1 MKRSLNVF
9 LLCLIALSSLAQS
22 KKQKTGD
29 PLAGIDTLLNRIL
42 KDQQVAG
49 FAVAVVK
56 DDQVIYSK
64 GFGYRDLESK
74 KPVTPNTLFAIG
86 SSTKSFTSSLIGLLQ
101 KEGKLSLDGNAT
113 SYLPQL
119 KFYND
124 NMNNQITVRDLM
136 CHRTGLS
143 RYDLSWFVFNSSN
156 RDSIIQRV
164 RYMEPTAAVREK
176 WQYNNFMFLAQGM
189 IVEKLT
195 GKTWE
200 QNIKE
205 KFFDPLEM
213 NRSNTNIFELEK
225 DSDASLPY
233 TVNDKGAIEKI
244 DYFNIDGMGPAG
256 SINSSVNDMTHWLKV
271 WISGGTYKGK
281 EILPSSYIG
290 EAASSQMVMNGG
302 LPGKDEDIFLATY
315 GFGWMINS
323 YRGHYMVEH
332 GGNINGFSASVSF
345 FPADKLGI
353 VVLTNQNTSNVPG
366 IIYSSI
372 ADRMLKLKSV
382 DWNGRATKEKIA
394 AKEREKAVKK
404 TAENAH
410 VLNTKPSHPLKDYD
424 GLFDNPAYGVISV
437 SLKNDSLFAI
447 MGKEK
452 LLLRHYHYDVFSI
465 SGIDKKGKID
475 TAVSDLRFNFMS
487 GQDGKIEELSLPLER
502 GMKPAIFAYKP
513 RVVDLSAELLEHYTG
528 SYGENGMS
536 KVYLK
541 GKVLFVSVPGQP
553 EYETVFVGNDTFS
566 FKNLKG
572 FSLKFENKEGTKKA
586 SSVSFVQPNGTFKQ
600 VRKD

>member
-1 MKRSLNVF
+1 M
-9 LLCLIALSSLAQS
+9 ALSALAQS
-22 KKQKTGD
+22 KKQKTVD
-29 PLAGIDTLLNRIL
+29 PLKGIDTLLNRIL
-42 KDQQVAG
+42 KDQKVAG

-56 DDQVIYSK
+56 GDQVIYSK
-64 GFGYRDLESK
+64 GFGYRDLENK

-86 SSTKSFTSSLIGLLQ
+86 SSTKAFTSSLIGLLQ
-101 KEGKLSLDGNAT
+101 KEGKLAYDGIAT

-119 KFYND
+119 NFYND
-124 NMNNQITVRDLM
+124 NMNNQITVRDMM

-143 RYDLSWFVFNSSN
+143 RYDLSWYIFNTAN

-164 RYMEPTAAVREK
+164 RYMEPTAGIREK

-213 NRSNTNIFELEK
+213 SHSNTNIFEFEK
-225 DSDASLPY
+225 DSEASLPY
-233 TVNDKGAIEKI
+233 TVNNKGGIEKT

-256 SINSSVNDMTHWLKV
+256 SINSSVTDMTHWLKV
-271 WISGGTYKGK
+271 WISGGTYNGK

-290 EAASSQMVMNGG
+290 EAASSQMVRSGG
-302 LPGKDEDIFLATY
+302 LPAEDKDIYLATY

-345 FPADKLGI
+345 FPTDELGI
-353 VVLTNQNTSNVPG
+353 VVLTNQNTSSVPE
-366 IIYSSI
+366 IVYSSI
-372 ADRMLKLKSV
+372 ADRVLGLKNI
-382 DWNGRATKEKIA
+382 DWNGRANKEKA
-394 AKEREKAVKK
+394 KAKEREKAVKK
-404 TAENAH
+404 TAENAR
-410 VLNTKPSHPLKDYD
+410 VLNTKPSHLLKDYD
-424 GLFDNPAYGVISV
+424 GLFDNPAYGVIDITF
-437 SLKNDSLFAI
+437 KHDSLFAR

-465 SGIDKKGKID
+465 SDIDKNGKID
-475 TAVSDLRFNFMS
+475 TAESDLRFNFSS
-487 GQDGKIEELSLPLER
+487 GQDGKIESVNIPLER
-502 GMKPAIFAYKP
+502 GMKPIVFAYKTKT
-513 RVVDLSAELLEHYTG
+513 VDLNANALMSYTG
-528 SYGENGMS
+528 SYGEKGMS

-553 EYETVFVGNDTFS
+553 EYETISIGNDTFN

-572 FSLKFENKEGTKKA
+572 FSLKFEKKAGMEKA
-586 SSVSFVQPNGTFKQ
+586 SSVSFIQPNGTFKQ
-600 VRKD
+600 LRYD

>member
-9 LLCLIALSSLAQS
+9 LLCLMALSALAQS
-22 KKQKTGD
+22 KKQKTID
-29 PLAGIDTLLNRIL
+29 PLKGIDTLLNRIL

-56 DDQVIYSK
+56 GDQVIYSK
-64 GFGYRDLESK
+64 GFGYRDVENK

-86 SSTKSFTSSLIGLLQ
+86 SSTKAFTSGLIGLLQ
-101 KEGKLSLDGNAT
+101 KEGKLSYDGIAT

-124 NMNNQITVRDLM
+124 NMNNQITVRDMM

-143 RYDLSWFVFNSSN
+143 RYDLSWFVFNTSN

-213 NRSNTNIFELEK
+213 NHSNTNIFEFEK
-225 DSDASLPY
+225 DSEASLPY
-233 TVNDKGAIEKI
+233 TVNSKGAIEKI

-271 WISGGTYKGK
+271 WINGGTYQGK
-281 EILPSSYIG
+281 EILPASYIRD
-290 EAASSQMVMNGG
+290 AASSQMVRGGG
-302 LPGKDEDIFLATY
+302 LPAKDNDIYLSTY

-345 FPADKLGI
+345 FPTDNLGI
-353 VVLTNQNTSNVPG
+353 VVLTNQNTSSVPG
-366 IIYSSI
+366 IVYSSI
-372 ADRMLKLKSV
+372 ADRMLGLKNV
-382 DWNGRATKEKIA
+382 DWNGRANKEKVA

-404 TAENAH
+404 TAENAK

-424 GLFDNPAYGVISV
+424 GLFDNPAYGVINV
-437 SLKNDSLFAI
+437 TFKNDSLIAM

-465 SGIDKKGKID
+465 SGIDKNGKID
-475 TAVSDLRFNFMS
+475 TAESDLRFNFIS
-487 GQDGKIEELSLPLER
+487 GQDGKIEGISIPLER
-502 GMKPAIFAYKP
+502 GMKPAVFAYKT
-513 RVVDLSAELLEHYTG
+513 RAIELSATSLAGYIG

-553 EYETVFVGNDTFS
+553 EYETIFVGNDTFN

-572 FSLKFENKEGTKKA
+572 FSLKFEKKEGTEKA
-586 SSVSFVQPNGTFKQ
+586 MSVSFIQPNGTFKQ

>member
-1 MKRSLNVF
+1 MKRILNVS

-29 PLAGIDTLLNRIL
+29 PLAGIDTLLNRVL
-42 KDQQVAG
+42 KDQKVAG

-56 DDQVIYSK
+56 GDQVIYSK
-64 GFGYRDLESK
+64 GFGYRDVENK

-86 SSTKSFTSSLIGLLQ
+86 SSTKAFTSSLIGLLQ
-101 KEGKLSLDGNAT
+101 KEGKLSYDGIAT

-124 NMNNQITVRDLM
+124 NMNNQITVRDMM

-143 RYDLSWFVFNSSN
+143 RYDLSWFIFNTSN
-156 RDSIIQRV
+156 RDSIIHRV
-164 RYMEPTAAVREK
+164 RYMEPTAGIREK

-213 NRSNTNIFELEK
+213 SHSNTNIFEFEK
-225 DSDASLPY
+225 NSEASLPY
-233 TVNDKGAIEKI
+233 MVNDKGAIEKI

-271 WISGGTYKGK
+271 WINGGQYKGK
-281 EILPSSYIG
+281 EILSASYIA
-290 EAASSQMVMNGG
+290 EAASSQMSMGGG
-302 LPGKDEDIFLATY
+302 LPAEDDDIYLSTY
-315 GFGWMINS
+315 GFGWMISS

-345 FPADKLGI
+345 FPTDKLGI
-353 VVLTNQNTSNVPG
+353 VVLTNQNASAVPK
-366 IIYSSI
+366 IVFSSI
-372 ADRMLKLKSV
+372 ADRLLGLKNI
-382 DWNGRATKEKIA
+382 DWNGRANKEKAEAKKRENA
-394 AKEREKAVKK
+394 AKK

-437 SLKNDSLFAI
+437 SFKNDSLFAV

-465 SGIDKKGKID
+465 SGIDKNGKID
-475 TAVSDLRFNFMS
+475 TAVSDLRFNFIS
-487 GQDGKIEELSLPLER
+487 GADGKIESISIPLEKGLKPTIFNFKPRMVELSALE
-502 GMKPAIFAYKP
+502 
-513 RVVDLSAELLEHYTG
+513 LENYTG
-528 SYGENGMS
+528 SYGEKGMV

-541 GKVLFVSVPGQP
+541 GRVLFVSVPGQP
-553 EYETVFVGNDTFS
+553 EYETVSVGSDTFN

-572 FSLKFENKEGTKKA
+572 FSLKFEKKEGMSKPL
-586 SSVSFVQPNGTFKQ
+586 SVSFVQPNGTFKQ
-600 VRKD
+600 VRQN

>member
-1 MKRSLNVF
+1 MKSILNAF
-9 LLCLIALSSLAQS
+9 LLCLLAISSLAQS

-56 DDQVIYSK
+56 GDQIIYSK
-64 GFGYRDLESK
+64 GFGYRDVESK

-86 SSTKSFTSSLIGLLQ
+86 SSTKSFTSALIGLQQ
-101 KEGKLSLDGNAT
+101 KEGNLSFDGIAT

-124 NMNNQITVRDLM
+124 NMNNQITVRDMM

-143 RYDLSWFVFNSSN
+143 RYDLSWFVFNTSN

-164 RYMEPTAAVREK
+164 RYMEPTAPVRAK

-205 KFFDPLEM
+205 KFFNPLEM
-213 NRSNTNIFELEK
+213 SRSNTSILEFEK
-225 DSDASLPY
+225 DNDASLPY
-233 TVNDKGAIEKI
+233 TINDKGAIEKI
-244 DYFNIDGMGPAG
+244 DYYNIDGMGPAG
-256 SINSSVNDMTHWLKV
+256 SINSSANDMTHWLKV
-271 WISGGTYKGK
+271 WINGGTYKGK
-281 EILPSSYIG
+281 EILPASYIR
-290 EAASSQMVMNGG
+290 EAASSQMVISGG
-302 LPGKDEDIFLATY
+302 LPEADKDIYLSNY
-315 GFGWMINS
+315 GFGWMISS

-345 FPADKLGI
+345 FPTDKIGI
-353 VVLTNQNTSNVPG
+353 VVLTNQNTSNVPK
-366 IIYSSI
+366 IVYSSI
-372 ADRMLKLKSV
+372 ADRLLELKNI
-382 DWNGRATKEKIA
+382 DWNGRATKAKAE
-394 AKEREKAVKK
+394 AKEREKAAKK
-404 TAENAH
+404 TTESTQALH
-410 VLNTKPSHPLKDYD
+410 TKPSHPLKDYD
-424 GLFDNPAYGVISV
+424 GLFDHPAYGLINV
-437 SLKNDSLFAI
+437 SFKNDSLFAM

-465 SGIDKKGKID
+465 SSIDKKGKID
-475 TAVSDLRFNFMS
+475 TAESDLRFNFIS
-487 GQDGKIEELSLPLER
+487 GQDGKIEGISLLLEQ
-502 GMKPAIFAYKP
+502 GIKPAIFTYKP
-513 RVVDLSAELLEHYTG
+513 KTVELSAETLESYIG
-528 SYGENGMS
+528 SYGDKGMT

-541 GKVLFVSVPGQP
+541 GKTLFVSVPGQP
-553 EYETVFVGNDTFS
+553 EYETISVGNDVFN

-572 FSLKFENKEGTKKA
+572 FSLKFEKKEGVPKA
-586 SSVSFVQPNGTFKQ
+586 LSVSFIQPNGTFRQ
-600 VRKD
+600 VRQN

>member
-1 MKRSLNVF
+1 MKRILNVF
-9 LLCLIALSSLAQS
+9 LLCLIAISSLAQS
-22 KKQKTGD
+22 KKQKTSD
-29 PLAGIDTLLNRIL
+29 PLAGIDTLLNRVL

-56 DDQVIYSK
+56 GDQVIYSK
-64 GFGYRDLESK
+64 GFGYRDVENK

-86 SSTKSFTSSLIGLLQ
+86 SSTKAFTSSLIGLLQ
-101 KEGKLSLDGNAT
+101 KEGKLSYDGIAT

-124 NMNNQITVRDLM
+124 NMNNQITVRDMM

-143 RYDLSWFVFNSSN
+143 RYDLSWFVFNTSN

-164 RYMEPTAAVREK
+164 RYMEPTAGIREK

-205 KFFDPLEM
+205 KFFEPLEM
-213 NRSNTNIFELEK
+213 SRSNTNIFEFEK
-225 DSDASLPY
+225 DSEASLPY
-233 TVNDKGAIEKI
+233 TVNSKGAIEKV

-271 WISGGTYKGK
+271 WISGGLYKGK
-281 EILPSSYIG
+281 EILPSSYIA
-290 EAASSQMVMNGG
+290 EAASSQMVRAGG
-302 LPGKDEDIFLATY
+302 LPAEDSDIYLSTY

-345 FPADKLGI
+345 FPTDKLGI
-353 VVLTNQNTSNVPG
+353 VVLTNQNTSSVPG
-366 IIYSSI
+366 IVYSSI
-372 ADRMLKLKSV
+372 ADRMLELKHI
-382 DWNGRATKEKIA
+382 DWNGRANKEKAA
-394 AKEREKAVKK
+394 AKEREKAVKN
-404 TAENAH
+404 TAQNER

-424 GLFDNPAYGVISV
+424 GLFENPAYGVINV
-437 SLKNDSLFAI
+437 SFKNDSLFAT

-452 LLLRHYHYDVFSI
+452 LLFRHYHYDVFSI
-465 SGIDKKGKID
+465 SGIDKNGKID
-475 TAVSDLRFNFMS
+475 TAVSDLRFNFIT
-487 GQDGKIEELSLPLER
+487 GQDGKIESISIPLER
-502 GMKPAIFAYKP
+502 GMKPAIFTFKP
-513 RVVDLSAELLEHYTG
+513 RTVDLNTAILESYTG
-528 SYGENGMS
+528 SYGEKGMS

-541 GKVLFVSVPGQP
+541 GKILFVSVPGQP
-553 EYETVFVGNDTFS
+553 EYETVSVGNDTFT

-572 FSLKFENKEGTKKA
+572 FSLKFEKKEGVAKA
-586 SSVSFVQPNGTFKQ
+586 VSVSFIQPNGTFKQ
-600 VRKD
+600 VRQN

>member
-1 MKRSLNVF
+1 MKRTLNV
-9 LLCLIALSSLAQS
+9 LMLCFIALSSLAQS
-22 KKQKTGD
+22 KKQKNTD
-29 PLAGIDTLLNRIL
+29 PLAGIDTLLNRVL
-42 KDQQVAG
+42 KDQKVAG

-56 DDQVIYSK
+56 GDQVIYSK
-64 GFGYRDLESK
+64 GFGYRDVENK

-86 SSTKSFTSSLIGLLQ
+86 SSTKAFTSSLIGLLQ
-101 KEGKLSLDGNAT
+101 KEGKLSYDGIAT

-124 NMNNQITVRDLM
+124 NMNNQITVRDMM

-143 RYDLSWFVFNSSN
+143 RYDLSWFIFNTSN

-164 RYMEPTAAVREK
+164 RYMEPTAGIREK

-213 NRSNTNIFELEK
+213 SHSNTNIFEFEK
-225 DSDASLPY
+225 DSEASLPY
-233 TVNDKGAIEKI
+233 TVNSKDAIEKV

-271 WISGGTYKGK
+271 WINGGTYKGK
-281 EILPSSYIG
+281 EILPTSYVR
-290 EAASSQMVMNGG
+290 EAASSQMVRAGG
-302 LPGKDEDIFLATY
+302 LPAEDQDIYLSTY

-345 FPADKLGI
+345 FPTDKLGI
-353 VVLTNQNTSNVPG
+353 VVLTNQNTSNVPE
-366 IIYSSI
+366 IVYSSI
-372 ADRMLKLKSV
+372 ADRLLGLKNI
-382 DWNGRATKEKIA
+382 DWNGRTNKEKA
-394 AKEREKAVKK
+394 EAKEREKTAKK

-410 VLNTKPSHPLKDYD
+410 VLNTKPSHLLKDYD
-424 GLFDNPAYGVISV
+424 GLFENPAYGVISV
-437 SLKNDSLFAI
+437 SFKNDSLFAV

-452 LLLRHYHYDVFSI
+452 LLFRHYHYDVFSI
-465 SGIDKKGKID
+465 SGIDKSGKID
-475 TAVSDLRFNFMS
+475 TAVSDLRFNFIT
-487 GQDGKIEELSLPLER
+487 GQDGKIESISIPLER
-502 GMKPAIFAYKP
+502 GMKPAIFTYKP
-513 RVVDLSAELLEHYTG
+513 KMVDLSTAVLESYIG
-528 SYGENGMS
+528 SYGEKGMS

-553 EYETVFVGNDTFS
+553 EYETVSMGNDTFN
-566 FKNLKG
+566 FKNLKD
-572 FSLKFENKEGTKKA
+572 FSLKFEKKEGEAKA
-586 SSVSFVQPNGTFKQ
+586 SAVSFIQPNGTFKQ
-600 VRKD
+600 VRQN

>member
-1 MKRSLNVF
+1 MKNTLTVLF
-9 LLCLIALSSLAQS
+9 LCLIALSSFAQS
-22 KKQKTGD
+22 KKTKTAD
-29 PLAGIDTLLNRIL
+29 PLTGIDTLFNRIL
-42 KDQQVAG
+42 KDQKVAG

-56 DDQVIYSK
+56 GDEVIYSK
-64 GFGYRDLESK
+64 GFGYRDIENK

-86 SSTKSFTSSLIGLLQ
+86 SSTKAFTSSLIGLLQ
-101 KEGKLSLDGNAT
+101 KDGKLSIDGVAT

-124 NMNNQITVRDLM
+124 NMNNQITIRDMM

-143 RYDLSWFVFNSSN
+143 RYDLSWFVFNTAN

-164 RYMEPTAAVREK
+164 RYMEPTAGIREK

-205 KFFDPLEM
+205 KLFDPLEM
-213 NRSNTNIFELEK
+213 TRSNTNIFEFEK
-225 DSDASLPY
+225 DSEASLPY
-233 TVNDKGAIEKI
+233 TVNGRGGIEKI
-244 DYFNIDGMGPAG
+244 DYFNINGMGPAG
-256 SINSSVNDMTHWLKV
+256 SINSSVNDMAHWLKV
-271 WISGGTYKGK
+271 WISGGKYKGK
-281 EILPSSYIG
+281 EILPVSYVRD
-290 EAASSQMVMNGG
+290 ASSSQMVREGG
-302 LPGKDEDIFLATY
+302 LPKEDKDIYLATY

-345 FPADKLGI
+345 FPTDKIGI
-353 VVLTNQNTSNVPG
+353 VVLTNQNTSEVPEVV
-366 IIYSSI
+366 YSSI
-372 ADRMLKLKSV
+372 ADRMLGLKNI
-382 DWNGRATKEKIA
+382 DWNGRLNKEKTEA
-394 AKEREKAVKK
+394 AKKAKEIKK
-404 TAENAH
+404 TAENAR

-424 GLFDNPAYGVISV
+424 GLFDNPAYGVINV
-437 SLKNDSLFAI
+437 SFKNDSLFAM
-447 MGKEK
+447 MGNEK
-452 LLLRHYHYDVFSI
+452 LLLRNYHYDVFSI
-465 SGIDKKGKID
+465 SGIDKNGKID
-475 TAVSDLRFNFMS
+475 TAESDLRFNFIT
-487 GQDGKIEELSLPLER
+487 GQDGKIESISIPLER

-513 RVVDLSAELLEHYTG
+513 KVVELGAAELDGYTG
-528 SYGENGMS
+528 SYGEKGMT

-553 EYETVFVGNDTFS
+553 EYETVSVGNDTFS

-572 FSLKFENKEGTKKA
+572 FSLKFEKKPGTPKA
-586 SSVSFVQPNGTFKQ
+586 SFVSFIQPNGTFKQ
-600 VRKD
+600 ARVD

>member
-1 MKRSLNVF
+1 MKSILNVF
-9 LLCLIALSSLAQS
+9 LLFLLALSSLAQS

-29 PLAGIDTLLNRIL
+29 PLAGIDTLFNKIL

-56 DDQVIYSK
+56 GDQVIYSK
-64 GFGYRDLESK
+64 GFGYRDVESK

-86 SSTKSFTSSLIGLLQ
+86 SSTKSFTSALIGLQQ
-101 KEGKLSLDGNAT
+101 KEGNLSFDGIAT

-124 NMNNQITVRDLM
+124 NMNNQITVRDMM

-143 RYDLSWFVFNSSN
+143 RYDLSWFVFNTSN

-164 RYMEPTAAVREK
+164 RYMEPTAPVRAK

-205 KFFDPLEM
+205 KFFNPLEM
-213 NRSNTNIFELEK
+213 SRSNTNIFEFEK
-225 DSDASLPY
+225 DNDASLPY
-233 TVNDKGAIEKI
+233 SINDKGTIEKI
-244 DYFNIDGMGPAG
+244 DYYNIDGMGPAG

-271 WISGGTYKGK
+271 WINGGTYKGQ
-281 EILPSSYIG
+281 EILPASYIR
-290 EAASSQMVMNGG
+290 EAASSQMVISGG
-302 LPGKDEDIFLATY
+302 LPEADKDIYLSNY
-315 GFGWMINS
+315 GFGWMISS

-345 FPADKLGI
+345 FPTDKIGI
-353 VVLTNQNTSNVPG
+353 VVLTNQNTSNVPK
-366 IIYSSI
+366 IVYSSI
-372 ADRMLKLKSV
+372 ADRLLELKNI
-382 DWNGRATKEKIA
+382 DWNGRARKAKAE
-394 AKEREKAVKK
+394 AKERENAAKK
-404 TAENAH
+404 TAENPR

-424 GLFDNPAYGVISV
+424 GLFDNPAYGLINV
-437 SLKNDSLFAI
+437 SFKNDSLFAT

-452 LLLRHYHYDVFSI
+452 ILLRHYHYDVFSI

-475 TAVSDLRFNFMS
+475 TAESNLRFNFIS
-487 GQDGKIEELSLPLER
+487 GQDGKIEGIGLLLEQ
-502 GMKPAIFAYKP
+502 GIKPAIFTYKP
-513 RVVDLSAELLEHYTG
+513 KTVELNAAALESYIG
-528 SYGENGMS
+528 SYGDKGMT

-541 GKVLFVSVPGQP
+541 GKILFVSVPGQP
-553 EYETVFVGNDTFS
+553 EYETISVGNDVFN

-572 FSLKFENKEGTKKA
+572 FSLKFEKKEGVTKA
-586 SSVSFVQPNGTFKQ
+586 LSVSFIQPNGTFKQ
-600 VRKD
+600 VRQN

>member
-1 MKRSLNVF
+1 MKRILNVF
-9 LLCLIALSSLAQS
+9 LLCFMALSSLAQS

-56 DDQVIYSK
+56 GDQVIYSK
-64 GFGYRDLESK
+64 GFGYRDVENK

-86 SSTKSFTSSLIGLLQ
+86 SSTKSFTSALIGLQQ
-101 KEGKLSLDGNAT
+101 KEGNLSFDGIAT

-124 NMNNQITVRDLM
+124 NMNNQITVRDMM

-143 RYDLSWFVFNSSN
+143 RYDLSWFVFNTSN

-213 NRSNTNIFELEK
+213 NHSNTNIFEFEK
-225 DSDASLPY
+225 DNDASLPY
-233 TVNDKGAIEKI
+233 TINDKGAIEKI

-271 WISGGTYKGK
+271 WISGGSYKGK
-281 EILPSSYIG
+281 EILPTSYVR
-290 EAASSQMVMNGG
+290 EAASSQMVIGSA
-302 LPGKDEDIFLATY
+302 LPEEDKDIYLSTY
-315 GFGWMINS
+315 GFGWMISS

-345 FPADKLGI
+345 FPTDKIGI

-366 IIYSSI
+366 IVYKSI
-372 ADRMLKLKSV
+372 ADRVLELKNI
-382 DWNGRATKEKIA
+382 DWNGRARKAKAEAKEK
-394 AKEREKAVKK
+394 EKAAKK
-404 TAENAH
+404 TAENTR

-424 GLFDNPAYGVISV
+424 GLFDNPAYGVINV
-437 SLKNDSLFAI
+437 TFKNDSLFAM

-452 LLLRHYHYDVFSI
+452 ILLRHYHYDVFSI
-465 SGIDKKGKID
+465 SGIDKNGKID
-475 TAVSDLRFNFMS
+475 TAESDLRFNFIS
-487 GQDGKIEELSLPLER
+487 GQDGKIEGISIPLEQ
-502 GMKPAIFAYKP
+502 GMKPAVFGYKT
-513 RVVDLSAELLEHYTG
+513 RAVELSAAALETYTG
-528 SYGENGMS
+528 SYGKSGMS

-553 EYETVFVGNDTFS
+553 EYETVSIGNDTFN

-572 FSLKFENKEGTKKA
+572 FSLKFEKKEGAEKA
-586 SSVSFVQPNGTFKQ
+586 SSVSFIQPNGTFKQ
-600 VRKD
+600 VREN

>member
-9 LLCLIALSSLAQS
+9 LMCLMALSSLAQS
-22 KKQKTGD
+22 KKQKKTD

-56 DDQVIYSK
+56 GDQVIYSK
-64 GFGYRDLESK
+64 GFGYRDVENK

-86 SSTKSFTSSLIGLLQ
+86 SSTKSFTSGLIGLLQ
-101 KEGKLSLDGNAT
+101 KEGKLSYDGIAT

-124 NMNNQITVRDLM
+124 NMNNQITVRDMM

-143 RYDLSWFVFNSSN
+143 RYDLSWFVFNTSN

-213 NRSNTNIFELEK
+213 NHSNTNIFEFEK
-225 DSDASLPY
+225 DSEASLPY
-233 TVNDKGAIEKI
+233 TVNSKGAIEKI

-256 SINSSVNDMTHWLKV
+256 SINSSVNDMTHWLKI

-281 EILPSSYIG
+281 EILPSSYIA

-302 LPGKDEDIFLATY
+302 LPEKDEDIFLSTY
-315 GFGWMINS
+315 GFGWMIS
-323 YRGHYMVEH
+323 AYRGHYMVEH

-345 FPADKLGI
+345 FPTDKLGI
-353 VVLTNQNTSNVPG
+353 VVLTNQNTSNVPK
-366 IIYSSI
+366 IVYSSI
-372 ADRMLKLKSV
+372 ADRLFALKNI
-382 DWNGRATKEKIA
+382 DWNGRTNKEKA
-394 AKEREKAVKK
+394 EAKEREKAAKK
-404 TAENAH
+404 TATDAH
-410 VLNTKPSHPLKDYD
+410 VLNTKPSHALKDYD
-424 GLFDNPAYGVISV
+424 GLFDNPAYGVINV
-437 SLKNDSLFAI
+437 TFKNDSLFAM

-465 SGIDKKGKID
+465 SGIDKNGKID
-475 TAVSDLRFNFMS
+475 TAESDLRFNFIS
-487 GQDGKIEELSLPLER
+487 GQDGKIEGIGIPLER
-502 GMKPAIFAYKP
+502 GMKPAVFAYKT
-513 RVVDLSAELLEHYTG
+513 RAVELSAATLEAYTG
-528 SYGENGMS
+528 SYGKNGMS

-553 EYETVFVGNDTFS
+553 EYETVSIGNDTFN

-572 FSLKFENKEGTKKA
+572 FSLKFEKKEGTAKA
-586 SSVSFVQPNGTFKQ
+586 SSVSFIQPNGTFKQ
-600 VRKD
+600 AREN

>member
-1 MKRSLNVF
+1 MKRSLNLF
-9 LLCLIALSSLAQS
+9 LLCLMALSALAQS
-22 KKQKTGD
+22 KKQKTVD
-29 PLAGIDTLLNRIL
+29 PLKGIDTLLNRIL

-56 DDQVIYSK
+56 GDQVIYSK
-64 GFGYRDLESK
+64 GFGYRDVENK

-86 SSTKSFTSSLIGLLQ
+86 SSTKAFTSGLVGLLQ
-101 KEGKLSLDGNAT
+101 KEGKLSYDGIAT

-124 NMNNQITVRDLM
+124 NMNNQITVRDMM

-143 RYDLSWFVFNSSN
+143 RYDLSWFIFNTSN

-213 NRSNTNIFELEK
+213 NHSNTNIFEFEK
-225 DSDASLPY
+225 DSEASLPY
-233 TVNDKGAIEKI
+233 TINNKGAIEKI

-271 WISGGTYKGK
+271 WISGGSYKGK
-281 EILPSSYIG
+281 EILPTSYIR
-290 EAASSQMVMNGG
+290 EAASSQMVMGSA
-302 LPGKDEDIFLATY
+302 LPEEDKDIYLSTY
-315 GFGWMINS
+315 GFGWMISS

-345 FPADKLGI
+345 FPTDKIGI
-353 VVLTNQNTSNVPG
+353 VVLTNQSTSNVPG
-366 IIYSSI
+366 IVYKSI
-372 ADRMLKLKSV
+372 ADRVLELKNI
-382 DWNGRATKEKIA
+382 DWNGRTNKEKAA

-404 TAENAH
+404 TVENAK

-424 GLFDNPAYGVISV
+424 GLFDNPAYGVINV
-437 SLKNDSLFAI
+437 TFKNDSLIAL

-452 LLLRHYHYDVFSI
+452 LLLRYYHYDVFSI
-465 SGIDKKGKID
+465 SGIDKNGKID
-475 TAVSDLRFNFMS
+475 TAESDLRFNFIS
-487 GQDGKIEELSLPLER
+487 GQDGKIEGISIPLER
-502 GMKPAIFAYKP
+502 GMKPAVFAY
-513 RVVDLSAELLEHYTG
+513 RARAVELSATSLAGYIG

-553 EYETVFVGNDTFS
+553 EYETISVGNDTFN

-572 FSLKFENKEGTKKA
+572 FSLKFEKKEGTEKVI
-586 SSVSFVQPNGTFKQ
+586 SVSFIQPNGTFKQ

>member
-1 MKRSLNVF
+1 MKSILNVF
-9 LLCLIALSSLAQS
+9 LLFLLALSSLAQS

-29 PLAGIDTLLNRIL
+29 PLAGIDTLFNKIL

-56 DDQVIYSK
+56 GDQVIYSK
-64 GFGYRDLESK
+64 GFGYRDVESK

-86 SSTKSFTSSLIGLLQ
+86 SSTKSFTSALIGLQQ
-101 KEGKLSLDGNAT
+101 KEGNLSFDGIAT

-124 NMNNQITVRDLM
+124 NMNNQITVRDMM

-143 RYDLSWFVFNSSN
+143 RYDLSWFVFNTSN

-164 RYMEPTAAVREK
+164 RYMEPTAPVRSK

-205 KFFDPLEM
+205 KFFNPLEM
-213 NRSNTNIFELEK
+213 SRSNTNIFEFEK
-225 DSDASLPY
+225 DNDASLPY
-233 TVNDKGAIEKI
+233 SINDKGTIEKI
-244 DYFNIDGMGPAG
+244 DYYNIDGMGPAG

-271 WISGGTYKGK
+271 WINGGTYKGQ
-281 EILPSSYIG
+281 EILPASYIR
-290 EAASSQMVMNGG
+290 EAASSQMVISGG
-302 LPGKDEDIFLATY
+302 LPEADKDIYLSNY
-315 GFGWMINS
+315 GFGWMISS

-345 FPADKLGI
+345 FPTDKIGI
-353 VVLTNQNTSNVPG
+353 VVLTNQNTSNVPK
-366 IIYSSI
+366 IVYSSI
-372 ADRMLKLKSV
+372 ADRLLELKNI
-382 DWNGRATKEKIA
+382 DWNGRARKAKAE
-394 AKEREKAVKK
+394 AKERENAAKK
-404 TAENAH
+404 TAENPR

-424 GLFDNPAYGVISV
+424 GLFDNPAYGLINV
-437 SLKNDSLFAI
+437 SFKNDSLFAT

-452 LLLRHYHYDVFSI
+452 ILLRHYHYDVFSI

-475 TAVSDLRFNFMS
+475 TAESNLRFNFIS
-487 GQDGKIEELSLPLER
+487 GQDGKIEGIGLLLEQ
-502 GMKPAIFAYKP
+502 GIKPAIFTYKP
-513 RVVDLSAELLEHYTG
+513 KTVELNAAALESYIG
-528 SYGENGMS
+528 SYGDKGMT

-541 GKVLFVSVPGQP
+541 GKILFVSVPGQP
-553 EYETVFVGNDTFS
+553 EYETISVGNDVFN

-572 FSLKFENKEGTKKA
+572 FSLKFEKKEGVTKA
-586 SSVSFVQPNGTFKQ
+586 LSVSFIQPNGTFKQ
-600 VRKD
+600 VRQN

>member
-1 MKRSLNVF
+1 MKRSLNLF
-9 LLCLIALSSLAQS
+9 LLCLMALSALAQS
-22 KKQKTGD
+22 KKQKTVD
-29 PLAGIDTLLNRIL
+29 PLKGIDTLLNRIL

-56 DDQVIYSK
+56 GDQVIYSK
-64 GFGYRDLESK
+64 GFGYRDVENK

-86 SSTKSFTSSLIGLLQ
+86 SSTKAFTSGLVGLLQ
-101 KEGKLSLDGNAT
+101 KEGKLSYDGIAT

-124 NMNNQITVRDLM
+124 NMNNQITVRDMM

-143 RYDLSWFVFNSSN
+143 RYDLSWFIFNTSN

-213 NRSNTNIFELEK
+213 NHSNTNIFEFEK
-225 DSDASLPY
+225 DSEASLPY
-233 TVNDKGAIEKI
+233 TINNKGAIEKI

-271 WISGGTYKGK
+271 WISGGSYKGK
-281 EILPSSYIG
+281 EILPTSYIR
-290 EAASSQMVMNGG
+290 EAASSQMVMGSA
-302 LPGKDEDIFLATY
+302 LPEKDKDIYLSTY
-315 GFGWMINS
+315 GFGWMISS

-345 FPADKLGI
+345 FPTDNLGI
-353 VVLTNQNTSNVPG
+353 VVLTNQNTSSVPE
-366 IIYSSI
+366 IVYSSI
-372 ADRMLKLKSV
+372 ADRMLGLKNI
-382 DWNGRATKEKIA
+382 DWNGRTNKEKTA

-404 TAENAH
+404 TVENAK

-424 GLFDNPAYGVISV
+424 GLFDNPAYGVINV
-437 SLKNDSLFAI
+437 TFKNDSLIAL

-465 SGIDKKGKID
+465 SGIDKNGKID
-475 TAVSDLRFNFMS
+475 TAESDLRFNFIS
-487 GQDGKIEELSLPLER
+487 GQDGKIEGISIPLER
-502 GMKPAIFAYKP
+502 GMKPTVFAY
-513 RVVDLSAELLEHYTG
+513 RARAVELSATSLAGYIG
-528 SYGENGMS
+528 NYGENGMS

-553 EYETVFVGNDTFS
+553 EYETISVGNDTFN

-572 FSLKFENKEGTKKA
+572 FSLKFEKKEGTEKVI
-586 SSVSFVQPNGTFKQ
+586 SVSFIQPNGTFKQ

>member
-1 MKRSLNVF
+1 MKRSLNLF
-9 LLCLIALSSLAQS
+9 LLCLMALSALAQS
-22 KKQKTGD
+22 KKQKTVD
-29 PLAGIDTLLNRIL
+29 PLKGIDTLLNRIL

-56 DDQVIYSK
+56 GDQVIYSK
-64 GFGYRDLESK
+64 GFGYRDVENK

-86 SSTKSFTSSLIGLLQ
+86 SSTKAFTSGLVGLLQ
-101 KEGKLSLDGNAT
+101 KEGKLSYDGIAT

-124 NMNNQITVRDLM
+124 NMNNQITVRDMM

-143 RYDLSWFVFNSSN
+143 RYDLSWFIFNTSN

-213 NRSNTNIFELEK
+213 NHSNTNIFEFEK
-225 DSDASLPY
+225 DSEASLPY
-233 TVNDKGAIEKI
+233 TINNKGAIEKI

-271 WISGGTYKGK
+271 WISGGSYKGK
-281 EILPSSYIG
+281 EILPTSYVK
-290 EAASSQMVMNGG
+290 EAASSQMVMGSA
-302 LPGKDEDIFLATY
+302 LPEEDKDIYLSTY
-315 GFGWMINS
+315 GFGWMISS

-345 FPADKLGI
+345 FPTDKIGI
-353 VVLTNQNTSNVPG
+353 VVLTNQSTSNVPG
-366 IIYSSI
+366 IVYKSI
-372 ADRMLKLKSV
+372 ADRVLELKNI
-382 DWNGRATKEKIA
+382 DWNGRTNKEKAA

-404 TAENAH
+404 TVENAK

-424 GLFDNPAYGVISV
+424 GLFDNPAYGVINV
-437 SLKNDSLFAI
+437 TFKNDSLIAL

-465 SGIDKKGKID
+465 SGIDKNGKID
-475 TAVSDLRFNFMS
+475 TAESDLRFNFIS
-487 GQDGKIEELSLPLER
+487 GQDGKIEGISIPLER
-502 GMKPAIFAYKP
+502 GMKPTVFAY
-513 RVVDLSAELLEHYTG
+513 RARAVELSATSLAGYIG

-553 EYETVFVGNDTFS
+553 EYETISVGNDTFN

-572 FSLKFENKEGTKKA
+572 FSLKFEKKEGTEKVI
-586 SSVSFVQPNGTFKQ
+586 SVSFIQPNGTFKQ

>member
-1 MKRSLNVF
+1 MKSILNVF
-9 LLCLIALSSLAQS
+9 LLCLLAISSLAQS
-22 KKQKTGD
+22 KRQKTGD
-29 PLAGIDTLLNRIL
+29 PLAGIDTLFNKIL

-56 DDQVIYSK
+56 GDQVIYSK
-64 GFGYRDLESK
+64 GFGYRDVESK

-86 SSTKSFTSSLIGLLQ
+86 SSTKSFTSALIGLQQ
-101 KEGKLSLDGNAT
+101 KEGNLSFDGIAT

-124 NMNNQITVRDLM
+124 NMNNQITVRDMM

-143 RYDLSWFVFNSSN
+143 RYDLSWFVFNTSN

-164 RYMEPTAAVREK
+164 RYMEPTAPVRAK

-205 KFFDPLEM
+205 KFFNPLEM
-213 NRSNTNIFELEK
+213 SRSNTNIFEFEK
-225 DSDASLPY
+225 DNDASLPY
-233 TVNDKGAIEKI
+233 SINDKGTIEKI
-244 DYFNIDGMGPAG
+244 DYYNIDGMGPAG

-271 WISGGTYKGK
+271 WINGGTYKGQ
-281 EILPSSYIG
+281 EILPASYIR
-290 EAASSQMVMNGG
+290 EAASSQMVISGG
-302 LPGKDEDIFLATY
+302 LPEADKDIYLSNY
-315 GFGWMINS
+315 GFGWMISS

-345 FPADKLGI
+345 FPTDKIGI
-353 VVLTNQNTSNVPG
+353 VVLTNQNTSNVPK
-366 IIYSSI
+366 IVYSSI
-372 ADRMLKLKSV
+372 ADRLLELKNI
-382 DWNGRATKEKIA
+382 DWNGRARKAKAE
-394 AKEREKAVKK
+394 AKERENAAKKA
-404 TAENAH
+404 AENPR

-424 GLFDNPAYGVISV
+424 GLFDNPAYGLINV
-437 SLKNDSLFAI
+437 SFKNDSLFAT

-452 LLLRHYHYDVFSI
+452 ILLRHYHYDVFSI
-465 SGIDKKGKID
+465 SGIDKKEKID
-475 TAVSDLRFNFMS
+475 TAESDLRFNFIS
-487 GQDGKIEELSLPLER
+487 GQDGKIEGIGLLLEQSI
-502 GMKPAIFAYKP
+502 KPAIFIYKP
-513 RVVDLSAELLEHYTG
+513 KTVELNAAALESYIG
-528 SYGENGMS
+528 SYGDKGMT

-541 GKVLFVSVPGQP
+541 GKILFVSVPGQP
-553 EYETVFVGNDTFS
+553 EYETISVGNDVFN

-572 FSLKFENKEGTKKA
+572 FSLKFEKKEGVTKA
-586 SSVSFVQPNGTFKQ
+586 LSVSFIQPNGTFKQ
-600 VRKD
+600 VRQN